1 MSLNLVEVF
10 HSIQGEGKYTGINA
24 IFFRFAG
31 CNLKCPGFNVVKISP
46 KTGEILKGCDTIK
59 AVFTSHFN
67 YEKIECAKTLL
78 SKIPNLDYKPAI
90 IITGGEPLIHHKNPI
105 FYDFIS
111 EILHQGY
118 EVHFETNGTIEIDF
132 KKFPLYKN
140 CIYAISIKLS
150 ISGETK
156 EKRLNFKALN
166 LLKQNVKECFY
177 KFVISPSFN
186 PNDEIC
192 EILNAIKNAK
202 KSDVFC
208 MPLAKN
214 IDELEKNAKFV
225 FNFCLEN
232 GYNYTDR
239 VHIRIFNDK
248 EGVW

>member
-1 MSLNLVEVF
+1 MFLNLVEVF
-10 HSIQGEGKYTGINA
+10 HSIQGEGKYAGINA
-24 IFFRFAG
+24 VFFRFAG
-31 CNLKCPGFNVVKISP
+31 CNLRCPGFNASQISQ
-46 KTGEILKGCDTIK
+46 KTGEKLTGCDTIR
-59 AVFTSHFN
+59 AVFTNHFN
-67 YEKIECAKTLL
+67 YEKVQSTNTLL
-78 SKIPNLDYKPAI
+78 SKIPKLDYKPAI

-105 FYDFIS
+105 FYDFIT

-132 KKFPLYKN
+132 DKFPLYKN
-140 CIYAISIKLS
+140 CIFAISPKLS
-150 ISGETK
+150 ISSEKK

-166 LLKQNVKECFY
+166 LLKQNTKECFY
-177 KFVISPSFN
+177 KFVISKDFSL
-186 PNDEIC
+186 NDEIC

-214 IDELEKNAKFV
+214 KFELEKNAKFT

-239 VHIRIFNDK
+239 IHIRIFDDK